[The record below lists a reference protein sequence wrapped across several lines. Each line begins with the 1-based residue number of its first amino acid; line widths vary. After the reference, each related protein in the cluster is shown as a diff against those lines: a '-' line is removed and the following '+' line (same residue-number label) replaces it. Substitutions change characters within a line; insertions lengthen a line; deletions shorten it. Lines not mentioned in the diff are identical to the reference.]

1 MQTPSESRGGGDR
14 SSSDCEVESPRGV
27 VDAAVRSVAGSAD
40 DIVGSSDI
48 LPSDDGLIGS
58 IGRTSG
64 SSFDSTNAAS
74 PSFPRVVEVV
84 TFAEPTPRDD
94 VPGMRLQLQTASDP
108 LGPRSMALDGLS
120 RYELV
125 DAVKKLQADHENYR
139 REVAFQKD
147 LLASVGQAVICTDL
161 AGTITYWNKAAEM
174 MYGWN
179 EGEAVGRP
187 IMEVTPADTT
197 VQQAEEIFGA
207 LSKGEVWTGEFLV
220 RRRDGSPFPA
230 MVTDTPILDPV
241 GQLVGVIGVS
251 ADISDL
257 KRKEGEIRALNAAL
271 EERVVE
277 RTEQLQRSNEALRR
291 EIEEHLRAREHLQ
304 RCIEDLEQSR
314 SRISQQSAVLE
325 RMVAELR
332 EARTEAESANRLK
345 SQFLASM
352 SHEIRTPMNGVLGM
366 TRLLLSTPLSEEQHG
381 FVDTIR
387 SSGDALLAIIN
398 DILDLSKI
406 EAGEL
411 EMEHRD
417 FDVTA
422 CVEDSVNLLA
432 VRAMEKRIE
441 LVSEV
446 DESVP
451 RVVRSDATRLRQVL
465 VNIVSNATKFTHHGD
480 VHVSVTAHCLGDR
493 PDLLQP
499 AAACTPA
506 QGEVSDARADGQ
518 QEQQQAGRSSGSSS
532 GGWGGRGLRD
542 TGRGLGAGEVEQAL
556 SAGYRWHRVVVSVR
570 DTGIGISADRHDRLF
585 KPFSQVDASTTRQYG
600 GTGLGLAISQQLVE
614 LMGGRIWAESAG
626 LGHGATFSFYITALA
641 LPVRP
646 PCIPRG
652 VSVGGPVGLPIGGRM
667 GRAVGAMVDA
677 DLSEAMP
684 DQHAREPDSTPPK
697 LLFGRA
703 ATASRATSISTH
715 TNTDTDMSSSGTGG
729 EQWGRDSSTALRPAR
744 RFVRSASVPALGRPP
759 CVAAWLIDSGKRRRV
774 EGALGEAGVRALGG
788 ARGEGE
794 VGALEVGLRRV
805 ELVGAGGAGGG
816 EHGAWVVSVAHGQG
830 GGVGAEML
838 PQATEDGQQ
847 QQQQQR
853 RRSVDFVSQ
862 AHVRAYGDAGGSQL
876 AEPPAWVAAW
886 NETAARCSG
895 RQVMVVVAHAA
906 TRGMLTRHLHG
917 LGMRVS
923 AVAGGHEADTLLLA
937 QRVGGGGEERGDSM
951 KGDGRSGETGMGEV
965 EGERMR
971 GGQENGERRDESM
984 GEEQQGCRC
993 ERLCGGF
1000 DLIVVD
1006 SRLEWLPAQHCSS
1019 RQAGECGGG
1028 QCCSRRGGEGERGG
1042 MKVVLLTPYSGNVQL
1057 PHLPGVQVAALPR
1070 PVRQIALNR
1079 LLSALFPPTLPRFP
1093 SRPPLPANSASSE
1106 PATQPVAEPSSMVE
1120 EEAPEGECT
1129 KGGAAGAVKGV
1140 RPGGAKAVADGA
1152 VRGAGG
1158 AGKCGA
1164 ERAGFRVGL
1173 AEAHPLR
1180 ILLAYVPWC
1189 PGSKRLMAALASALH
1204 YSAPLLLPLPPS
1216 SLISPS
1222 PSLPLSSILSLS
1234 SSLHSPSACR
1244 PTTGVRAWHA
1254 SREDNVVNQ
1263 KVATKML
1270 ARMGY
1275 DCTVANNGHEAIHR
1289 LQAHPFDLVLMDVQV
1304 SGSMRCRCAHGR
1316 AGVLMDVQVS
1326 RSMRCRCAHGRAGV
1340 LMDVQVSRS
1349 MRCWCAHGR
1358 AGVLMDVQVSRS
1370 MRCWCAHGRAG
1381 VLMDVQVSRSMRCR
1395 CAHGRAGESFNAVQ
1409 MPVRMAISGTSIQSS
1424 HRPPLVPCQ
1433 MPELDGIEATRRIVA
1448 HWPLW
1453 RPACPRPPIFALT
1466 ANVLETDRV
1475 RCLAA
1480 GMEGFIAKPIHVN
1493 DLIRA
1498 VEFGSSRRRQQEQQQ
1513 QQQEGKEQG
1522 ES

>member
-1 MQTPSESRGGGDR
+1 
-14 SSSDCEVESPRGV
+14 
-27 VDAAVRSVAGSAD
+27 
-40 DIVGSSDI
+40 
-48 LPSDDGLIGS
+48 
-58 IGRTSG
+58 
-64 SSFDSTNAAS
+64 
-74 PSFPRVVEVV
+74 
-84 TFAEPTPRDD
+84 
-94 VPGMRLQLQTASDP
+94 
-108 LGPRSMALDGLS
+108 
-120 RYELV
+120 
-125 DAVKKLQADHENYR
+125 
-139 REVAFQKD
+139 AFQKD

-174 MYGWN
+174 MYGWC

-230 MVTDTPILDPV
+230 MVTDTPILDPA

-257 KRKEGEIRALNAAL
+257 KRKEGEIRELNAAL

-465 VNIVSNATKFTHHGD
+465 VNIVSNATKFTHHGE
-480 VHVSVTAHCLGDR
+480 VHVSVSAHCLGDR
-493 PDLLQP
+493 PDMLQLATACKP
-499 AAACTPA
+499 AHGAVLG
-506 QGEVSDARADGQ
+506 QGATDGRGD
-518 QEQQQAGRSSGSSS
+518 EQQVSTSSGSSS
-532 GGWGGRGLRD
+532 SSRGGGWGGRGLRD
-542 TGRGLGAGEVEQAL
+542 TGRGLAAGEVEQAL

-585 KPFSQVDASTTRQYG
+585 RPFSQVDASTTRQYG

-641 LPVRP
+641 LPYRP

-652 VSVGGPVGLPIGGRM
+652 VSVGGPVGGDVGPVGPLE
-667 GRAVGAMVDA
+667 AVGPPMRPVRPVELDVDA
-677 DLSEAMP
+677 EHLGAMSGGK
-684 DQHAREPDSTPPK
+684 AGDSTAPK
-697 LLFGRA
+697 LLFSRA
-703 ATASRATSISTH
+703 ATASATSETSSVTVPWQGRST
-715 TNTDTDMSSSGTGG
+715 
-729 EQWGRDSSTALRPAR
+729 
-744 RFVRSASVPALGRPP
+744 
-759 CVAAWLIDSGKRRRV
+759 CVALQSLSPSSPSPCMPAWLIDSSKRRHV
-774 EGALGEAGVRALGG
+774 EDAVR
-788 ARGEGE
+788 EE
-794 VGALEVGLRRV
+794 SVGALEAGLSRV
-805 ELVGAGGAGGG
+805 ALLGGDGAGRREQG
-816 EHGAWVVSVAHGQG
+816 ERGVSVAVAQG
-830 GGVGAEML
+830 CGDAAQVLADPSE
-838 PQATEDGQQ
+838 EDSLRKLQQ
-847 QQQQQR
+847 QQLQR
-853 RRSVDFVSQ
+853 RSMDFPFQ
-862 AHVRAYGDAGGSQL
+862 AHGHAYGDAGSSQL

-886 NETAARCSG
+886 HETAARCCG
-895 RQVMVVVAHAA
+895 RQAMVVVAQAA
-906 TRGMLTRHLHG
+906 TRGMLTRHLEG
-917 LGMRVS
+917 LGMCVS
-923 AVAGGHEADTLLLA
+923 EVAGGDEADALLLA
-937 QRVGGGGEERGDSM
+937 QGGGGGSEEQGGRMQGDRESGERGV
-951 KGDGRSGETGMGEV
+951 GEV
-965 EGERMR
+965 AGGRVW
-971 GGQENGERRDESM
+971 GGQESGEK
-984 GEEQQGCRC
+984 GEERMGGEQGSELQQ
-993 ERLCGGF
+993 
-1000 DLIVVD
+1000 
-1006 SRLEWLPAQHCSS
+1006 
-1019 RQAGECGGG
+1019 QAGGGVLQQAVWRGRQRGHEGGG
-1028 QCCSRRGGEGERGG
+1028 ADALLRQRAGRSPSSASHCLPLLLLNCSASTHYTVHTSA
-1042 MKVVLLTPYSGNVQL
+1042 VVTAHVPCPPTTLTLACPCPLPLFSPPPPLHPPPLQL

-1079 LLSALFPPTLPRFP
+1079 LLSALLPPRSPT
-1093 SRPPLPANSASSE
+1093 SPPCPPQPDNPTSSAE
-1106 PATQPVAEPSSMVE
+1106 LAAELGTQPAGEPTTVVE
-1120 EEAPEGECT
+1120 RGAGGGQCSAGREEQGEGEGEGAEAVGFGRGEEQEGSERCCEVTDGSCYEGGRVARRGEGIEESKGMRRRQRVEGNAVGGSAHGAAKGGANDVT
-1129 KGGAAGAVKGV
+1129 KGGMT
-1140 RPGGAKAVADGA
+1140 GGAKGVAHGA
-1152 VRGAGG
+1152 ARGAGG
-1158 AGKCGA
+1158 ATQCSM
-1164 ERAGFRVGL
+1164 ERAGFRVGM

-1180 ILLAYVPWC
+1180 ILLAYVPWGAMEWCGMAWSGVGWHGVVGMGWDGMGWVGMGWDGMGWVGLAC
-1189 PGSKRLMAALASALH
+1189 PDCQALSWQREADARSWQCNALVWDRCASPVLASPAAYSRSPALC
-1204 YSAPLLLPLPPS
+1204 
-1216 SLISPS
+1216 SPS
-1222 PSLPLSSILSLS
+1222 LSLSLPLSPLTLCFPPSLS
-1234 SSLHSPSACR
+1234 PPSPTMPVPPPCVCVCVHGSS
-1244 PTTGVRAWHA
+1244 
-1254 SREDNVVNQ
+1254 EDNVVNQ
-1263 KVATKML
+1263 KVATTML

-1275 DCTVANNGHEAIHR
+1275 DCTVANNGQEAILR
-1289 LQAHPFDLVLMDVQV
+1289 LQAHPFDLVLMDVQ
-1304 SGSMRCRCAHGR
+1304 
-1316 AGVLMDVQVS
+1316 
-1326 RSMRCRCAHGRAGV
+1326 
-1340 LMDVQVSRS
+1340 
-1349 MRCWCAHGR
+1349 
-1358 AGVLMDVQVSRS
+1358 
-1370 MRCWCAHGRAG
+1370 
-1381 VLMDVQVSRSMRCR
+1381 
-1395 CAHGRAGESFNAVQ
+1395 
-1409 MPVRMAISGTSIQSS
+1409 MPV
-1424 HRPPLVPCQ
+1424 
-1433 MPELDGIEATRRIVA
+1433 LDGIEATRRIVSQ
-1448 HWPLW
+1448 WPLW
-1453 RPACPRPPIFALT
+1453 RPSCPRPPIFALT
-1466 ANVLETDRV
+1466 ANVLETDRL

-1493 DLIRA
+1493 DLVRA
-1498 VEFGSSRRRQQEQQQ
+1498 VEFGSTRRRQQEQQQ
-1513 QQQEGKEQG
+1513 QQQEEDKEQG

>member
-1 MQTPSESRGGGDR
+1 
-14 SSSDCEVESPRGV
+14 
-27 VDAAVRSVAGSAD
+27 
-40 DIVGSSDI
+40 
-48 LPSDDGLIGS
+48 
-58 IGRTSG
+58 
-64 SSFDSTNAAS
+64 
-74 PSFPRVVEVV
+74 
-84 TFAEPTPRDD
+84 
-94 VPGMRLQLQTASDP
+94 MRLQLQTAANP

-125 DAVKKLQADHENYR
+125 EAVKRLQADHENYR

-174 MYGWN
+174 MYGWC

-230 MVTDTPILDPV
+230 MVTDTPILDPA

-257 KRKEGEIRALNAAL
+257 KRKEGEIRELNAAL

-465 VNIVSNATKFTHHGD
+465 VNIVSNATKFTHHGE
-480 VHVSVTAHCLGDR
+480 VHVSVSAHCLGDR
-493 PDLLQP
+493 PDMLQLATACKP
-499 AAACTPA
+499 AHGAVLG
-506 QGEVSDARADGQ
+506 QGATDGRGD
-518 QEQQQAGRSSGSSS
+518 EQQVSTSSGSSS
-532 GGWGGRGLRD
+532 SSRGGGWGGRGLRD
-542 TGRGLGAGEVEQAL
+542 TGRGLAAGEVEQAL

-585 KPFSQVDASTTRQYG
+585 RPFSQVDASTTRQYG

-641 LPVRP
+641 LPYRP

-652 VSVGGPVGLPIGGRM
+652 VSVGGPVGGDVGPVGPLE
-667 GRAVGAMVDA
+667 AVGPPMRPVRPVELDG
-677 DLSEAMP
+677 
-684 DQHAREPDSTPPK
+684 RST
-697 LLFGRA
+697 
-703 ATASRATSISTH
+703 
-715 TNTDTDMSSSGTGG
+715 
-729 EQWGRDSSTALRPAR
+729 
-744 RFVRSASVPALGRPP
+744 
-759 CVAAWLIDSGKRRRV
+759 CVALQSLSPSSPSPCMPAWLIDSSKRRHV
-774 EGALGEAGVRALGG
+774 EDAVR
-788 ARGEGE
+788 EE
-794 VGALEVGLRRV
+794 SVGALEAGLSRV
-805 ELVGAGGAGGG
+805 ALLGGDGAGRREQG
-816 EHGAWVVSVAHGQG
+816 ERGVSVAVAQG
-830 GGVGAEML
+830 CGDAAQVLADPSE
-838 PQATEDGQQ
+838 EDSLRKLQQ
-847 QQQQQR
+847 QQLQR
-853 RRSVDFVSQ
+853 RSMDFPFQ
-862 AHVRAYGDAGGSQL
+862 AHGHAYGDAGSSQL

-886 NETAARCSG
+886 HETAARCCG
-895 RQVMVVVAHAA
+895 RQAMVVVAQAA
-906 TRGMLTRHLHG
+906 TRGMLTRHLEG
-917 LGMRVS
+917 LGMCVS
-923 AVAGGHEADTLLLA
+923 EVAGGDEADALLLA
-937 QRVGGGGEERGDSM
+937 QGGGGGSEEQGGRMQGDRESGERGV
-951 KGDGRSGETGMGEV
+951 GEV
-965 EGERMR
+965 AGGRVW
-971 GGQENGERRDESM
+971 GGQESGEKGEERMGGEQGCGCERR
-984 GEEQQGCRC
+984 
-993 ERLCGGF
+993 CGGV

-1006 SRLEWLPAQHCSS
+1006 SRLDWLPAQSCSS
-1019 RQAGECGGG
+1019 RQGGE
-1028 QCCSRRGGEGERGG
+1028 CCSRRCGEGDRGG
-1042 MKVVLLTPYSGNVQL
+1042 TKVVVLTPYSGNVQL

-1079 LLSALFPPTLPRFP
+1079 LLSALLPPRSPT
-1093 SRPPLPANSASSE
+1093 SPPCPPQPDNPTSSAE
-1106 PATQPVAEPSSMVE
+1106 LAAELGTQPAGEPTTVVE
-1120 EEAPEGECT
+1120 RGAGGGQCSAGREEQGEGEGEGAEAVGFGRGEEQEGSERCCEVTDGSCYEGGRVARRGEGIEESKGMRRRQRVEGNAVGGSAHGAAKGGANDVT
-1129 KGGAAGAVKGV
+1129 KGGMT
-1140 RPGGAKAVADGA
+1140 GGAKGVAHGA
-1152 VRGAGG
+1152 ARGAGG
-1158 AGKCGA
+1158 ATQCSM
-1164 ERAGFRVGL
+1164 ERAGFRVGM

-1180 ILLAYVPWC
+1180 ILLA
-1189 PGSKRLMAALASALH
+1189 
-1204 YSAPLLLPLPPS
+1204 
-1216 SLISPS
+1216 
-1222 PSLPLSSILSLS
+1222 
-1234 SSLHSPSACR
+1234 
-1244 PTTGVRAWHA
+1244 
-1254 SREDNVVNQ
+1254 EDNVVNQ
-1263 KVATKML
+1263 KVATTML

-1275 DCTVANNGHEAIHR
+1275 DCTVANNGQEAILR
-1289 LQAHPFDLVLMDVQV
+1289 VQAHPFDLVLMDVQ
-1304 SGSMRCRCAHGR
+1304 
-1316 AGVLMDVQVS
+1316 
-1326 RSMRCRCAHGRAGV
+1326 
-1340 LMDVQVSRS
+1340 
-1349 MRCWCAHGR
+1349 
-1358 AGVLMDVQVSRS
+1358 
-1370 MRCWCAHGRAG
+1370 
-1381 VLMDVQVSRSMRCR
+1381 
-1395 CAHGRAGESFNAVQ
+1395 
-1409 MPVRMAISGTSIQSS
+1409 MPV
-1424 HRPPLVPCQ
+1424 
-1433 MPELDGIEATRRIVA
+1433 LDGIEATRRIVSQ
-1448 HWPLW
+1448 WPLW
-1453 RPACPRPPIFALT
+1453 RPSCPRPPIFALT
-1466 ANVLETDRV
+1466 ANVLETDRL

-1493 DLIRA
+1493 DLVRA
-1498 VEFGSSRRRQQEQQQ
+1498 VEFGSTRRRQQEQQQ
-1513 QQQEGKEQG
+1513 QQQEEDKEQG

>member
-1 MQTPSESRGGGDR
+1 MFRLTRPCTPPRTHTL
-14 SSSDCEVESPRGV
+14 SP
-27 VDAAVRSVAGSAD
+27 
-40 DIVGSSDI
+40 
-48 LPSDDGLIGS
+48 LHPL
-58 IGRTSG
+58 
-64 SSFDSTNAAS
+64 
-74 PSFPRVVEVV
+74 
-84 TFAEPTPRDD
+84 TPRR
-94 VPGMRLQLQTASDP
+94 PA
-108 LGPRSMALDGLS
+108 
-120 RYELV
+120 
-125 DAVKKLQADHENYR
+125 
-139 REVAFQKD
+139 VAFQKD

-174 MYGWN
+174 MYGWC

-230 MVTDTPILDPV
+230 MVTDTPILDPA

-465 VNIVSNATKFTHHGD
+465 VNIVSNATKFTHHGE
-480 VHVSVTAHCLGDR
+480 VHVSVSAHCLGDR
-493 PDLLQP
+493 PDMLQLATACKP
-499 AAACTPA
+499 AHGAVLG
-506 QGEVSDARADGQ
+506 QGATDGRGD
-518 QEQQQAGRSSGSSS
+518 EQQVSSSSGSSS
-532 GGWGGRGLRD
+532 SSSSRGGGWGGRGLRD
-542 TGRGLGAGEVEQAL
+542 TGRGLAAGEVEQAL

-570 DTGIGISADRHDRLF
+570 DTGIGISANRRDRLF
-585 KPFSQVDASTTRQYG
+585 RPFSQVDASTTRQYG

-641 LPVRP
+641 LPYRP

-652 VSVGGPVGLPIGGRM
+652 VSVGGPVGGDVGPVGPLE
-667 GRAVGAMVDA
+667 AVGPPMRPVRPVELDVDA
-677 DLSEAMP
+677 EHLGAMSGGK
-684 DQHAREPDSTPPK
+684 AGDSAAPK
-697 LLFGRA
+697 LLFSRA
-703 ATASRATSISTH
+703 ATASATSQ
-715 TNTDTDMSSSGTGG
+715 MSRCMSG
-729 EQWGRDSSTALRPAR
+729 EQCGRDSAPPLLSPR
-744 RFVRSASVPALGRPP
+744 RFARSATVPWQGRST
-759 CVAAWLIDSGKRRRV
+759 CVALQSLSPSPPSPCMPAWLIDSSKRRR
-774 EGALGEAGVRALGG
+774 GEDAVR
-788 ARGEGE
+788 EE
-794 VGALEVGLRRV
+794 SVGALEAGLSRV
-805 ELVGAGGAGGG
+805 VLLGGDGAGRREQG
-816 EHGAWVVSVAHGQG
+816 ERGVSVAVAQG
-830 GGVGAEML
+830 CGDAAQVLADPSE
-838 PQATEDGQQ
+838 EDSLRKLQQ
-847 QQQQQR
+847 QQLQR
-853 RRSVDFVSQ
+853 RSMDFPFQ
-862 AHVRAYGDAGGSQL
+862 AHGHAYGDAGGSQL

-886 NETAARCSG
+886 HETAARCCG
-895 RQVMVVVAHAA
+895 RQAMVVVAHTA
-906 TRGMLTRHLHG
+906 TRGMLTRHLEG
-917 LGMRVS
+917 LGMCVS
-923 AVAGGHEADTLLLA
+923 EVAGGDEADALLLA
-937 QRVGGGGEERGDSM
+937 QGGGGGGEEQGGRM
-951 KGDGRSGETGMGEV
+951 QGDGESGERGVGEV
-965 EGERMR
+965 VGGRVW
-971 GGQENGERRDESM
+971 GGQESGEK
-984 GEEQQGCRC
+984 GEERMGGEQGCGC
-993 ERLCGGF
+993 ERWCGV

-1006 SRLEWLPAQHCSS
+1006 SRLVWLPAQSCSS
-1019 RQAGECGGG
+1019 RQGGE
-1028 QCCSRRGGEGERGG
+1028 CCSRRCGEGDRGG
-1042 MKVVLLTPYSGNVQL
+1042 TKVVVLTPYSGNVQVGRLPLPPIACLSFSSTAPPQVILLVPINELHSTVLSLPSSPVFL

-1079 LLSALFPPTLPRFP
+1079 LLSALLPPRSPT
-1093 SRPPLPANSASSE
+1093 SPPCPPQPANPASSAE
-1106 PATQPVAEPSSMVE
+1106 LAAELGTQPAGEPTTVVE
-1120 EEAPEGECT
+1120 RGAGGGQCSVGREEQGEGEGGEGEGAEAVGFGGGEEQEGSERCCEVSDGSCYAGGT
-1129 KGGAAGAVKGV
+1129 VARRGEGIEESQGMRRGHRVEGNAVGGRAHGAAKGWANDVTTGGMTGRAKGV
-1140 RPGGAKAVADGA
+1140 AHGAA
-1152 VRGAGG
+1152 RGAGG
-1158 AGKCGA
+1158 ATTCGV
-1164 ERAGFRVGL
+1164 ERAGFRVGM
-1173 AEAHPLR
+1173 AEAHPLH
-1180 ILLAYVPWC
+1180 ILLAYVPWGAMEC
-1189 PGSKRLMAALASALH
+1189 
-1204 YSAPLLLPLPPS
+1204 
-1216 SLISPS
+1216 
-1222 PSLPLSSILSLS
+1222 
-1234 SSLHSPSACR
+1234 
-1244 PTTGVRAWHA
+1244 
-1254 SREDNVVNQ
+1254 EDNVVNQ
-1263 KVATKML
+1263 KVATMML

-1275 DCTVANNGHEAIHR
+1275 DCTVANNGQEAILR
-1289 LQAHPFDLVLMDVQV
+1289 LQAHPFDLVLMDVQ
-1304 SGSMRCRCAHGR
+1304 
-1316 AGVLMDVQVS
+1316 
-1326 RSMRCRCAHGRAGV
+1326 
-1340 LMDVQVSRS
+1340 
-1349 MRCWCAHGR
+1349 
-1358 AGVLMDVQVSRS
+1358 
-1370 MRCWCAHGRAG
+1370 
-1381 VLMDVQVSRSMRCR
+1381 
-1395 CAHGRAGESFNAVQ
+1395 
-1409 MPVRMAISGTSIQSS
+1409 MPV
-1424 HRPPLVPCQ
+1424 
-1433 MPELDGIEATRRIVA
+1433 LDGIEATRRIVSQ
-1448 HWPLW
+1448 WPLW
-1453 RPACPRPPIFALT
+1453 RPSCPRPPIFALT

-1493 DLIRA
+1493 DLVRA
-1498 VEFGSSRRRQQEQQQ
+1498 VEFGSTRRRQQEQQQ
-1513 QQQEGKEQG
+1513 QQQEEDKEQG